1 MEENN
6 NDIKLYSISAAAKK
20 MCISRETLRSL
31 MTYGKIGYIP
41 IGKSKKL
48 SHQEILRF
56 QKDNTIRSTTAE
68 PCTVLNKKEIKDF
81 FHGNIK
87 TSMNSLSGDRILE
100 TIIRRGSNGNS

>member
-6 NDIKLYSISAAAKK
+6 ELKLYSLSAAAKK

-31 MTYGKIGYIP
+31 LTYGKIGYIP

-56 QKDNTIRSTTAE
+56 QKENTICASTSDS
-68 PCTVLNKKEIKDF
+68 CKVLSKKEINNI
-81 FHGNIK
+81 FHGNTKISTNTLK
-87 TSMNSLSGDRILE
+87 GDKILE
-100 TIIRRGSNGNS
+100 TILRRGCNGNS